1 MPAER
6 VPMHKIEEILRL
18 RHTAGLSLA
27 QIAAALGLS
36 KGVVAKYVGLA
47 EARGIGWPLPD
58 GLGRAGLADLLL
70 GSEVAPSRRFAAPDF
85 GRIHV
90 ELKRKGVTL
99 QLLWAEYVDQHGDR
113 AYRYTQFC
121 EHYRRWCSAQK
132 RSLRQ
137 RHLAGD
143 KLFIDY
149 AGQTVPVVDRGT
161 GEIRRAEVFVAV
173 MGASNYTFAEA
184 TWTQQ
189 LPDWIGSHVRA
200 FAFFGGVPA
209 LLVPDNLKSAIRSPD
224 RYEPQPNQT
233 YQELAR
239 HYDTAIL
246 PARPRR
252 PQDKAKV
259 EAGVLLVERWILA
272 RLRHQ
277 TFFSLRE
284 LNVAIAR
291 LLTELNTRL
300 FQRLPGSR
308 QSHFE
313 AIDRPALKALPAAPY
328 EYAEW
333 KVAKVGIDY
342 HVEYQGHFYSVP
354 HRLVGQRLHLR
365 VTARTLECLLN
376 GQRLASH
383 PRAHGHGYTT
393 LPAHMPSAHRAHLE
407 WSPSRFLRW
416 AQSVGPATH
425 TVVDWL
431 LTNRPHPEHGYRR
444 CLGLLSLSRRYGT
457 ARLEAACERAV
468 ALNTLSYR
476 SVASILKQ
484 GLDQLPPDEQPAVQA
499 TLPLH
504 DNVRGPEY
512 YH

>member
-18 RHTAGLSLA
+18 RHAAGLSLA

-36 KGVVAKYVGLA
+36 KGVVAKYVNLA
-47 EARGIGWPLPD
+47 EARGIGWPLP
-58 GLGRAGLADLLL
+58 AGLDPGRLADRLLDT
-70 GSEVAPSRRFAAPDF
+70 EPAPSRFAVPDF
-85 GRIHV
+85 GRVHV
-90 ELKRKGVTL
+90 ELKRKGTTL
-99 QLLWAEYVDQHGDR
+99 QLLWSEYVDQHGDR

-121 EHYRRWCSAQK
+121 EHYRRWRSEQK

-161 GEIRRAEVFVAV
+161 GEIGRAEVFVAV
-173 MGASNYTFAEA
+173 LGASNYTYAEA

-200 FAFFGGVPA
+200 FAYFGGVPA
-209 LLVPDNLKSAIRSPD
+209 LLVPDNLKSAVKSPD
-224 RYEPQPNQT
+224 RYEPQLNDT

-239 HYDTAIL
+239 HYGTAIL
-246 PARPRR
+246 PARPRK

-277 TFFSLRE
+277 TFFGLRA
-284 LNVAIAR
+284 LNEAIAR
-291 LLTELNTRL
+291 LLTALNERL

-308 QSHFE
+308 RSHFE
-313 AIDRPALKALPAAPY
+313 ALDRPALKALPAAPY

-333 KVAKVGIDY
+333 KAVKVGIDY

-354 HRLVGQRLHLR
+354 HRLVGQRLHVR

-393 LPAHMPSAHRAHLE
+393 IPEHMPSAHRAHLE

-416 AQSVGPATH
+416 AHSMGPATH

-444 CLGLLSLSRRYGT
+444 CLGLLSLARRYGKP
-457 ARLEAACERAV
+457 RLEAACARAV
-468 ALNTLSYR
+468 ALRTLSYR

-484 GLDQLPPDEQPAVQA
+484 GLDQLPQEEPQEARG

-504 DNVRGPEY
+504 DNVRGSEY

>member
-6 VPMHKIEEILRL
+6 VPMHKIEEVLRL
-18 RHTAGLSLA
+18 RHDAGLSLA

-36 KGVVAKYVGLA
+36 KGVVAKYVNLA
-47 EARGIGWPLPD
+47 RTRGIGWPLPESLD
-58 GLGRAGLADLLL
+58 RTGLADLLL
-70 GSEVAPSRRFAAPDF
+70 ATEAAPARRFVVPDF
-85 GRIHV
+85 GQIHV

-99 QLLWAEYVDQHGDR
+99 QLLWAEYVAQHGEH
-113 AYRYTQFC
+113 AYRYSQFC
-121 EHYRRWCSAQK
+121 EHYRRWSGEQK

-149 AGQTVPVVDRGT
+149 AGQTVPIVDRFT

-173 MGASNYTFAEA
+173 MGASNYTYAEA
-184 TWTQQ
+184 TWSQQ

-209 LLVPDNLKSAIRSPD
+209 LLVPDNLRSAIKTPD
-224 RYEPQPNQT
+224 RYEPQPNDT

-239 HYDTAIL
+239 HYGTAIL
-246 PARPRR
+246 PARPGK

-272 RLRHQ
+272 RLRQQ
-277 TFFSLRE
+277 TFFGLGE
-284 LNVAIAR
+284 LNREIAR
-291 LLTELNTRL
+291 LLTALNERP

-308 QSHFE
+308 RSQFD
-313 AIDRPALKALPAAPY
+313 AIDRPALKALPAAAY

-333 KVAKVGIDY
+333 KAAKVGIDY

-354 HRLVGQRLHLR
+354 HRFVGQRLHLR
-365 VTARTLECLLN
+365 ATATTVECLLN

-383 PRAHGHGYTT
+383 QRARAHGYTT
-393 LPAHMPSAHRAHLE
+393 VPEHMPSAHRAHLE

-425 TVVDWL
+425 AVVDWL
-431 LTNRPHPEHGYRR
+431 LKNRPHPEHGYRR
-444 CLGLLSLSRRYGT
+444 CLGLLSLARRYGKP
-457 ARLEAACERAV
+457 RLEAACGRAV
-468 ALNTLSYR
+468 ALKTLSYR

-484 GLDQLPPDEQPAVQA
+484 GLDQLPPEDPQDSQP
-499 TLPLH
+499 TLPRH

>member
-1 MPAER
+1 
-6 VPMHKIEEILRL
+6 MHKIEEVLRL

-27 QIAAALGLS
+27 QIAAVLGLS
-36 KGVVAKYVGLA
+36 KGVVAKYVNLA
-47 EARGIGWPLPD
+47 QTRGIGWPLPE
-58 GLGRAGLADLLL
+58 GLDRTRLADLLL
-70 GSEVAPSRRFAAPDF
+70 ATEAAPSRQFVVPDF
-85 GRIHV
+85 GQIHV

-99 QLLWAEYVDQHGDR
+99 QLLWAEYAAQHGEQ
-113 AYRYTQFC
+113 AYRYSQFC
-121 EHYRRWCSAQK
+121 EHYRRWSGEQK
-132 RSLRQ
+132 RSLRL

-149 AGQTVPVVDRGT
+149 AGQTVPIVDRFT

-173 MGASNYTFAEA
+173 LGASNYTYAEA
-184 TWTQQ
+184 TWSQQ

-209 LLVPDNLKSAIRSPD
+209 LLVPDNLKSAIKTPD
-224 RYEPQPNQT
+224 RYEPQANDT

-239 HYDTAIL
+239 HYGAAIL
-246 PARPRR
+246 PARPGK

-259 EAGVLLVERWILA
+259 EAAVLLVERWILA
-272 RLRHQ
+272 RLRQQ
-277 TFFSLRE
+277 TFFSLAE
-284 LNVAIAR
+284 LNREIAR
-291 LLTELNTRL
+291 LLTALNERP

-308 QSHFE
+308 RSQFE
-313 AIDRPALKALPAAPY
+313 AIDRPALKALPTAPY

-354 HRLVGQRLHLR
+354 HRFVGQRLHLR
-365 VTARTLECLLN
+365 VTATTVECLLN
-376 GQRLASH
+376 GHRVASH
-383 PRAHGHGYTT
+383 LRARAHGYTT
-393 LPAHMPSAHRAHLE
+393 VSEHMPSAHRAHLE

-416 AQSVGPATH
+416 AQAVGPATH

-431 LTNRPHPEHGYRR
+431 LKNRPHPEHGYRR
-444 CLGLLSLSRRYGT
+444 CLGLLSLARRYGKP
-457 ARLEAACERAV
+457 RLEAACGRAV
-468 ALNTLSYR
+468 VLETLSYR

-484 GLDQLPPDEQPAVQA
+484 GLDQLPPEDPQDSQP
-499 TLPLH
+499 TLPRH